1 MRYDEENGWMDDGQ
15 ADKRTNRQTVRTV
28 EYVTQ
33 YNSGHELDNI
43 RRETGANRLIS
54 MGERGGGREKSRINS
69 GYNARYRCITM
80 PPSWHDSREIASR
93 NATPRRDRARVG
105 EREF

>member
-1 MRYDEENGWMDDGQ
+1 MKKMDGWMMDR
-15 ADKRTNRQTVRTV
+15 RTNERTDRLCYTV

-54 MGERGGGREKSRINS
+54 MAERGGGREKSRINS